1 MLGLPAQDAAR
12 LYSEAETLL
21 DAEAGIASPFVAEEP
36 LRICGAQPCGA
47 GTLLHVQNLSG
58 EACRATLHAEGW
70 TLLPSDLYGEPLPAN
85 GVHRAN
91 GVFAPFELRS
101 YLAKREEN

>member
-1 MLGLPAQDAAR
+1 M
-12 LYSEAETLL
+12 LL

-36 LRICGAQPCGA
+36 LRICGTQPCGA

-58 EACRATLHAEGW
+58 EACRAALHAEGW
-70 TLLPSDLYGEPLPAN
+70 TMLPSDLYGEPLPAD

-91 GVFAPFELRS
+91 GDFAPYELRS
-101 YLAKREEN
+101 YLSMREEN